1 MGTQLPKPVWRS
13 LCRSRP
19 QADTL
24 RPCWNQIRSA
34 RLRRYTGTEPGGPCQ
49 GSRGSNCKAQM
60 GNDCVIAGC
69 DGVRTGE
76 GGVTRTAVD
85 GKVVPF
91 CAQLSAHK
99 SSASVILVVSFC
111 RSAALQQ
118 SISIIPPMLH
128 SFSPKCSGTPA
139 NALPAS
145 TSKRNKDANRFI
157 SIGTL
162 VKSANQSQPFQVLR
176 ACGGSDTGIR
186 KSLGNGRAVVL
197 VVLFSPASGPKVRNF
212 TRPSSKI
219 RKCEEQ
225 RRLSPRPA
233 AANGGCTAS
242 AFWNESQES
251 QA

>member
-1 MGTQLPKPVWRS
+1 
-13 LCRSRP
+13 
-19 QADTL
+19 
-24 RPCWNQIRSA
+24 
-34 RLRRYTGTEPGGPCQ
+34 
-49 GSRGSNCKAQM
+49 M

-69 DGVRTGE
+69 DGVGTGE
-76 GGVTRTAVD
+76 GGVTQTAVD

-162 VKSANQSQPFQVLR
+162 VKSANQSQPFQFCAPVEGPRHRHSEIGRQWSCRSFGCAFLR
-176 ACGGSDTGIR
+176 SE
-186 KSLGNGRAVVL
+186 RAEGAQFHASIEQNPQVRRAKETIA
-197 VVLFSPASGPKVRNF
+197 ASGRCKRWMHGF
-212 TRPSSKI
+212 DFL
-219 RKCEEQ
+219 E
-225 RRLSPRPA
+225 
-233 AANGGCTAS
+233 
-242 AFWNESQES
+242 
-251 QA
+251 